1 MRFTTQA
8 RGIMSDTALMG
19 ERGEEIAT
27 AIDRLTHELA
37 SRELD
42 HRFQIALETSEIDG
56 DILIVD
62 EHGQEV
68 KAASPPV
75 TIFDVK

>member
-1 MRFTTQA
+1 MSNPPVLSE
-8 RGIMSDTALMG
+8 MSDAVLTAD
-19 ERGEEIAT
+19 RGEEMQT

-37 SRELD
+37 ARELD
-42 HRFQIALETSEIDG
+42 RRFRNALERGETDG

-68 KAASPPV
+68 KAASAPV
-75 TIFDVK
+75 TIFDVQ